1 MRIVRRSRVSA
12 PGRGAAISPLRL
24 QLFEVTLAAV
34 AFYFAVHLGSKVSV
48 VLVAIGVLVGVL
60 ALVTRG
66 PIGVVA
72 KVSPRG
78 NVAGLA
84 CIGVLAM
91 ATPLAVNW
99 ARSAEAIVV
108 LEGGAV
114 LIGIA
119 IFGVVRAS
127 GSARAVAASAP
138 PTAASPTDRAT
149 PSDGLSASLRFAGRL
164 TGRLGGRARAIVA
177 DQAPIA
183 ARRAG
188 QIIGSRRHRS

>member
-1 MRIVRRSRVSA
+1 MRIVRRSRVST
-12 PGRGAAISPLRL
+12 PRRGASISPLRL

-34 AFYFAVHLGSKVSV
+34 AFYLAVHLGSKVSV
-48 VLVAIGVLVGVL
+48 ILVAIGVLAGVL

-91 ATPLAVNW
+91 VTPLAVNW
-99 ARSAEAIVV
+99 ARSAEATVV

-138 PTAASPTDRAT
+138 TTASPTDRAT